1 MAVSDAPALLALT
14 QGFSR
19 RRELN
24 AELIIAAF

>member
-1 MAVSDAPALLALT
+1 MAVSDAPAMLVRT